1 MGEEFDEHLE
11 GSVAPALHHAEL
23 RRHGLPPLAYRKLGS
38 AWAALRFWP
47 ACQHRLG
54 V

>member
-1 MGEEFDEHLE
+1 MSTLKVLLLQHCITQNSAGMDY
-11 GSVAPALHHAEL
+11 
-23 RRHGLPPLAYRKLGS
+23 PPLAYRKLGS